1 MLLSFLEEKH
11 YGNHLFPWDLVLVF
25 QYFKGVVRL
34 KETAEFAKDGS
45 YVPDKAKW
53 FITYAENTKLPVVH
67 LYLRKNVAK
76 AIF

>member
-1 MLLSFLEEKH
+1 MK
-11 YGNHLFPWDLVLVF
+11 PVL
-25 QYFKGVVRL
+25 Y
-34 KETAEFAKDGS
+34 ETAEFAKDGS